1 MARSGEGGRSGR
13 SASGARGRQQARE
26 LLVKALYQWQIAGH
40 DVVELERQ
48 FSQDPAFTKI
58 DRLYFRALLGVAVE
72 EAPVLD
78 RAIARFAAR
87 SLEQLDAVGR
97 SILLIALAELKHRPD
112 VPTKVVINEAVELAK
127 RYGPAE
133 SFRFVNAVLDKAAR
147 SEGFRG
153 APDA

>member
-1 MARSGEGGRSGR
+1 VTQSGSGGRATRGG
-13 SASGARGRQQARE
+13 AARGRQQARE

-48 FSQDPAFTKI
+48 FSQTPEFTKT
-58 DRLYFRALLGVAVE
+58 DRLYFRNVLGLAVE
-72 EAPVLD
+72 EAPVFD

-97 SILLIALAELKHRPD
+97 SILLVALTELKHRPD

-127 RYGPAE
+127 RYGAAE
-133 SFRFVNAVLDKAAR
+133 SFRFVNAVLDKAAK

-153 APDA
+153 TKNGV

>member
-1 MARSGEGGRSGR
+1 M
-13 SASGARGRQQARE
+13 
-26 LLVKALYQWQIAGH
+26 LVKALYQWQLAEH
-40 DVVELERQ
+40 DLTELERQ
-48 FSQDPAFTKI
+48 FSLLPEFAKI
-58 DRLYFRALLGVAVE
+58 DRTYFHALLGTAVG
-72 EAPVLD
+72 EAADFD

-97 SILLIALAELKHRPD
+97 AILLVALAELRHRPD

-153 APDA
+153 TPSGTAGR

>member
-1 MARSGEGGRSGR
+1 VTNENRGRPTRSG
-13 SASGARGRQQARE
+13 AAARGRQRARE
-26 LLVKALYQWQIAGH
+26 LLVKALYQWQIGGH
-40 DVVELERQ
+40 DVDELERQ
-48 FSQDPAFTKI
+48 FSQTPEFAKV
-58 DRLYFRALLGVAVE
+58 DRLYFRILLRLAID
-72 EAPVLD
+72 EAPVFD

-97 SILLIALAELKHRPD
+97 AILLVALAELRHRPD

-133 SFRFVNAVLDKAAR
+133 SFRFVNAVLDKAAK

-153 APDA
+153 TSGG

>member
-1 MARSGEGGRSGR
+1 M
-13 SASGARGRQQARE
+13 
-26 LLVKALYQWQIAGH
+26 KALYQWQLAGH
-40 DVVELERQ
+40 DLAELEKQ
-48 FSQDPAFTKI
+48 FSQLPEFTRV
-58 DRLYFRALLGVAVE
+58 DRAYFRSLLGTTVG
-72 EAPVLD
+72 EAAEFD

-97 SILLIALAELKHRPD
+97 AILLIALAELRHRPD

-147 SEGFRG
+147 SEGYRG
-153 APDA
+153 TPGGPGNGTPAQ